1 MISNRQSQNCAA
13 FVVSCAVLL
22 IVLASADAAN
32 TNANRPNVLFILAD
46 DLGYGD
52 VQAYGKAMVTTSIV
66 PTPRMDALAA
76 QGMMFTQ
83 MHSCSALCSPSRYG
97 ILTGRYSW
105 RLKSDGVL
113 PGGVVGSYGQPI
125 IRQGELTLARFL
137 KNQGYDT
144 AGFGKWHL
152 GTQWYDRQGQ
162 PFRGNAQIITN
173 AAQIDLARRLEGHA
187 IDQGFNHFFGAVGA
201 LGGGPFAYVVDDR
214 VQFNGKPATP
224 DTPWKLMPAR
234 DFTPGTNAKD
244 SLADPSLTQMNFG
257 PEMISRATNYLATRA
272 KDAQPFFAYVALYS
286 PHLPNLATPKF
297 VGASGKSGFPYG
309 DYVAQTDH
317 WIGQLIDALG
327 LSASNTIVIGTSD
340 NGPEGISYVQGL
352 RHEHDSNGPF
362 KGVKRDS
369 WEGGHRIPFIIRW
382 PGKIAAGK
390 RTDALHWQGDFF
402 ATIAQQLK
410 ATIPTGQAQDS
421 ESFLATLL
429 DRPSHRA
436 KPVVLASGPNQL
448 SIHTAD
454 GWKLIDG
461 TRGGG
466 AVVSHNA
473 DNVRINQARGTI
485 GGSPKQLYHLPS
497 DIGERTNVFATKPD
511 KADEL
516 MKQLEA
522 TRNSGT
528 NQWSTPPVRNSR
540 TPSEDAED

>member
-1 MISNRQSQNCAA
+1 MSKKLFTKNAA
-13 FVVSCAVLL
+13 T
-22 IVLASADAAN
+22 ILASALLAVSLGSTFAAN
-32 TNANRPNVLFILAD
+32 TNTSRPNVLFILAD

-52 VQAYGKAMVTTSIV
+52 VQAYGKAMGSTSIV
-66 PTPRMDALAA
+66 PTPRMDSLAA

-83 MHSCSALCSPSRYG
+83 MHSSSALCSPSRYG

-152 GTQWYDRQGQ
+152 GAQWYDRQGH
-162 PFRGNAQIITN
+162 PFRGNAQNITN
-173 AAQIDLARRLEGHA
+173 ASQIDLARRLEGHA
-187 IDQGFNHFFGAVGA
+187 IDQGFSHFFGAVGA

-224 DTPWKLMPAR
+224 DTPWTLMSGR
-234 DFTPGTNAKD
+234 DFAPGTNAKD

-257 PEMISRATNYLATRA
+257 PEMISRATNYLAARA
-272 KDAQPFFAYVALYS
+272 KDSRPFFAYVALYS
-286 PHLPNLATPKF
+286 PHLPNLATPEF

-327 LSASNTIVIGTSD
+327 ASASNTIVIVTSD
-340 NGPEGISYVQGL
+340 NGPEGVSYVQGL

-382 PGKIAAGK
+382 PGKIAASK

-421 ESFLATLL
+421 ESFLGTLL
-429 DRPSHRA
+429 NRPTPRS

-448 SIHTAD
+448 SIHTTD

-461 TRGGG
+461 TRSGGG
-466 AVVSHNA
+466 VVSHDA

-485 GGSPKQLYHLPS
+485 GGNPKQLYHLPS
-497 DIGERTNVFATKPD
+497 DIGERTNVFAIKPD

-528 NQWSTPPVRNSR
+528 NQWSAAPARNSR
-540 TPSEDAED
+540 TPSEDSED